1 MGQVVALRW
10 TPGVARKAL
19 LLAPCET
26 GRGKICVNTYVGV
39 SGFSYASWKGRFY
52 PEGMKSEEFL
62 GHYSHHLSSVE
73 INSSFYASPSAAM
86 VNNWSAK
93 TGEKFRFAFKAPKQ
107 ITHIL
112 KLGKGS
118 SEAAERLSKTI
129 DILGPRRGPVLFKL
143 PPYSKQDLGLLD
155 EFLSKT
161 SGVKGRVF
169 EFRHQSWLQEP
180 TYQLLDKHGAGFCIA
195 ETEDMAPDFQ
205 VTGGLAYFRLRK
217 DSYDA
222 KAIAG
227 WAEKINETVR
237 GLQEC
242 YVYLR
247 HDETGENAV
256 LAQRLAEKI
265 RG

>member
-1 MGQVVALRW
+1 MEV
-10 TPGVARKAL
+10 
-19 LLAPCET
+19 
-26 GRGKICVNTYVGV
+26 YVGV

-62 GHYSHHLSSVE
+62 GHYSNHLSSVE
-73 INSSFYASPSAAM
+73 VNSSFYASPSAAM
-86 VNNWSAK
+86 VKNWTVR
-93 TGEKFRFAFKAPKQ
+93 TGEKFRFAFKAPRQ

-129 DILGPRRGPVLFKL
+129 DLLGPRRGPVLFQL

-161 SGVKGRVF
+161 SGVKSRVF
-169 EFRHQSWLQEP
+169 EFRHQSWLQKP
-180 TYQLLDKHGAGFCIA
+180 TYQLLEKHGAGFCIA
-195 ETEDMAPDFQ
+195 ETEDMAPAFE

-222 KAIAG
+222 KAIAH
-227 WAEKINETVR
+227 WAEKISETAR
-237 GLQEC
+237 GLREC
-242 YVYLR
+242 YAYLR

-256 LAQRLAEKI
+256 MAQALAEKI
-265 RG
+265 AA